1 MRADRMVLFFTA
13 SPGPPAG
20 KAAAG
25 LGASLASQELQRVQ
39 GVGSV
44 RVESAGRIGTSEQ
57 ADYSA
62 AESKFILSGGRPT
75 LIDQFG
81 NSTAGR
87 QLTFFF
93 SDDRIVVDSEE
104 GSRTLTLH
112 RVEK

>member
-1 MRADRMVLFFTA
+1 MRADRMDLLFVPSLA
-13 SPGPPAG
+13 ERAA
-20 KAAAG
+20 KAPAG
-25 LGASLASQELQRVQ
+25 LGASLAGLQLQRAQ
-39 GVGSV
+39 GLGSV
-44 RVESAGRIGTSEQ
+44 RVESAGRIGTAEQ

-62 AESKFILSGGRPT
+62 AESKFILSGGHPK

-87 QLTFFF
+87 QLTFLF